1 MPHNW
6 TKEEYE
12 LLRTTGTV
20 PGRSIRAIRRIQLK
34 LGLRKKCDPKGSWT
48 VEAEQQLISLSNQG
62 LSANQIATQ
71 RLMPF
76 TRTAIQKKLCR
87 LGLAKKCP
95 MFKFSPA
102 WQDRL
107 KEFLKA
113 NWVGKTPAELAE
125 MWSKQY
131 PTRAINAKRAA
142 AYLRR
147 LDIKVCY
154 GEVQRIRNQHKR
166 EARILKKNDMPLDK
180 KIEQIRLSRAKFMR
194 GRLERNR
201 DIWTGMTVPEEEL
214 TDK

>member
-20 PGRSIRAIRRIQLK
+20 PGKSLTAIRRVQLK
-34 LGLRKKCDPKGSWT
+34 LGLRKKCDPRRPWT
-48 VEAEQQLISLSNQG
+48 AEAEQQLISLFNQG
-62 LSANQIATQ
+62 LSAIQIAKQ

-76 TRTAIQKKLCR
+76 TQTAIQKKLCR
-87 LGLAKKCP
+87 LGLAQKCP

-113 NWVGKTPAELAE
+113 NWVGKTPAELAD

-147 LDIKVCY
+147 LNLKVCY
-154 GEVQRIRNQHKR
+154 GEVQRMHNQKRR
-166 EARILKKNDMPLDK
+166 EAKILKNQNLPLDK
-180 KIEQIRLSRAKFMR
+180 QLEQIRLSRAEFMR
-194 GRLERNR
+194 GRLERSR
-201 DIWTGMTVPEEEL
+201 DIWTGMSVPEEEL
-214 TDK
+214 AD

>member
-1 MPHNW
+1 MTYHW
-6 TKEEYE
+6 TKEDYE

-20 PGRSIRAIRRIQLK
+20 PGKSPKAIRRAQLR
-34 LGLRKKCDPKGSWT
+34 LGLRKKCNPRRPWT
-48 VEAEQQLISLSNQG
+48 AEAEQQLISLFNQG
-62 LSANQIATQ
+62 LSARQIVRRQ
-71 RLMPF
+71 LMPF
-76 TRTAIQKKLCR
+76 TETAIQKKLCR
-87 LGLAKKCP
+87 LGLAQKCP

-125 MWSKQY
+125 LWSKQY
-131 PTRAINAKRAA
+131 PTRASNAKRVA

-147 LDIKVCY
+147 MGIKVCY
-154 GEVQRIRNQHKR
+154 GEVQRIRNQRRR
-166 EARILKKNDMPLDK
+166 EARILKKSGMPLDK

-201 DIWTGMTVPEEEL
+201 DIWTGMTVTEEEL
-214 TDK
+214 ADK